1 MIRKFCEIE
10 DLILDE
16 NAAKSKNSIRK
27 YHEKFDDYENPYQID
42 RKRIIF
48 SKAFR
53 RLKSKTQVYISPE
66 KDHYRTRSSHTL
78 EVSTIARI
86 MGRAL
91 RLNEDLVEAISLGH
105 DLGHT
110 PFGHMGEQ
118 VLNSLSPNGFT
129 HYEQSVRVVEFI
141 ERIDSK
147 YNGLN
152 LTSDVIDGISNH
164 TGERQA
170 KTLEGRIIKFADHIS
185 YVNHDLEDAIRAGI
199 IGEEEIPKEITEII
213 GKNRKER
220 LEKMID
226 DLIENSSSSSIAMSD
241 SMYDGMMTMRKFLFD
256 HVYYN
261 DFVTKEKDHVY
272 HVLSHLYRHY
282 LKNIDD
288 IPKSH
293 LNLYNNCYDS
303 REQIIVD
310 YLSGMT
316 DNYILL
322 IYENIFIP
330 KRWKF

>member
-1 MIRKFCEIE
+1 
-10 DLILDE
+10 
-16 NAAKSKNSIRK
+16 
-27 YHEKFDDYENPYQID
+27 
-42 RKRIIF
+42 
-48 SKAFR
+48 
-53 RLKSKTQVYISPE
+53 
-66 KDHYRTRSSHTL
+66 
-78 EVSTIARI
+78 
-86 MGRAL
+86 
-91 RLNEDLVEAISLGH
+91 
-105 DLGHT
+105 
-110 PFGHMGEQ
+110 MGEQ

-170 KTLEGRIIKFADHIS
+170 KTLEGRIIKFADRIS

>member
-170 KTLEGRIIKFADHIS
+170 KTLEGRIIKFADRIS

>member
-118 VLNSLSPNGFT
+118 VLNSLSSNGFT

-170 KTLEGRIIKFADHIS
+170 KTLEGRIIKFADRIS

>member
-1 MIRKFCEIE
+1 MIRKFWEIE

-170 KTLEGRIIKFADHIS
+170 KTLEGRIIKFADRIS
-185 YVNHDLEDAIRAGI
+185 YVNHDLEDASRAGI

>member
-1 MIRKFCEIE
+1 MIRKFWEIE

-66 KDHYRTRSSHTL
+66 KDHYRTRSTHTL

-170 KTLEGRIIKFADHIS
+170 KTLEGRIIKFADRIS

>member
-1 MIRKFCEIE
+1 MAYKFWEIE
-10 DLILDE
+10 DLILTE
-16 NAAKSKNSIRK
+16 NASKSKNSKRK
-27 YHEKFDDYENPYQID
+27 YDEDFDDYESPYQVD
-42 RKRIIF
+42 KRRIIF

-78 EVSTIARI
+78 EVSSIARI

-91 RLNEDLVEAISLGH
+91 QLNEDLVEAISLGH

-110 PFGHMGEQ
+110 PFGHMGEE
-118 VLNSLSPNGFT
+118 VLNSLSPKGFA

-141 ERIDSK
+141 ERIDPSYK
-147 YNGLN
+147 GLN
-152 LTSDVIDGISNH
+152 LTYDVIDGISNH
-164 TGERQA
+164 TGDRLA
-170 KTLEGRIIKFADHIS
+170 KTLEGRIIKFADRIS
-185 YVNHDLEDAIRAGI
+185 YINHDLEDAIRACI
-199 IGEEEIPKEITEII
+199 IEEEEVPLEIREII
-213 GKNRKER
+213 GSNRKER
-220 LEKMID
+220 LENMMK
-226 DLIENSSSSSIAMSD
+226 DLIYNSSREAISMSEA
-241 SMYDGMMTMRKFLFD
+241 MYDGMMTMRKFLFD

-282 LKNIDD
+282 LKNIND
-288 IPKSH
+288 IPSSH
-293 LNLYNNCYDS
+293 LNLYKDGFDS
-303 REQIIVD
+303 REQIIID

>member
-1 MIRKFCEIE
+1 MIRKFWEIE

-170 KTLEGRIIKFADHIS
+170 KTLEGRIIKFADRIS

-293 LNLYNNCYDS
+293 LNLYNNYYDS

>member
-1 MIRKFCEIE
+1 MIRKFWEIE

-170 KTLEGRIIKFADHIS
+170 KTLEGKIIKFADRIS

>member
-10 DLILDE
+10 ELILDE

-118 VLNSLSPNGFT
+118 VLNSLSPNCFT

-170 KTLEGRIIKFADHIS
+170 KTLEGRIIKFADRIS

>member
-1 MIRKFCEIE
+1 MIRKFWEIE

-170 KTLEGRIIKFADHIS
+170 KTLEGRIIKFADRIS

-199 IGEEEIPKEITEII
+199 IGEEIPKEITEII

>member
-1 MIRKFCEIE
+1 MIRKFWEIE

-118 VLNSLSPNGFT
+118 VLNSLSPKGFT

-170 KTLEGRIIKFADHIS
+170 KTLEGRIIKFADRIS

>member
-1 MIRKFCEIE
+1 MKSTRKHKEIF
-10 DLILDE
+10 
-16 NAAKSKNSIRK
+16 NN
-27 YHEKFDDYENPYQID
+27 FENPYQID
-42 RKRIIF
+42 RRRIVF

-78 EVSTIARI
+78 EVSIVARI

-91 RLNEDLVEAISLGH
+91 RLNEDLIEAVSLGH

-110 PFGHMGEQ
+110 PFGHMGEE
-118 VLNSLSPNGFT
+118 VLNTLSPHGFK
-129 HYEQSVRVVEFI
+129 HYEQSVRVVEFL

-147 YNGLN
+147 FTGLN
-152 LTSDVIDGISNH
+152 LTFDVIDGISNH
-164 TGERQA
+164 TGNRLA
-170 KTLEGRIIKFADHIS
+170 ATLEGRIIKFADRIT

-199 IGEEEIPKEITEII
+199 IEEDEVPKNLSKII
-213 GKNRKER
+213 GSNRKER
-220 LEKMID
+220 LENMMK
-226 DLIENSSSSSIAMSD
+226 DLIENSNSDSIQMSD
-241 SMYDGMMTMRKFLFD
+241 SMYNAMMTMRKFLFD

-261 DFVTKEKDHVY
+261 EFVTKEKDHVF
-272 HVLSHLYRHY
+272 HVLSHLYRY
-282 LKNIDD
+282 YQKNIDE

-293 LNLYNNCYDS
+293 LDLYLESMDS
-303 REQIIVD
+303 NEQIIID

-330 KRWKF
+330 NRWKF

>member
-1 MIRKFCEIE
+1 MIRKFWEIE

-170 KTLEGRIIKFADHIS
+170 KTLEGRIIKFADRIS

-272 HVLSHLYRHY
+272 HVLSHLYSHY